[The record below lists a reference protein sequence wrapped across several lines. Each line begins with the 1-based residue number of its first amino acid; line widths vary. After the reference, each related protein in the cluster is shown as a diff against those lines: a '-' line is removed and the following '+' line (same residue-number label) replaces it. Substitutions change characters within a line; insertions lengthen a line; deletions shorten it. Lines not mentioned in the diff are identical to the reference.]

1 MAILWHPASGSIQ
14 LEAARKAA
22 STWGL
27 TVDTYEASRIA
38 ELEPAFRAAASKGA
52 DGMLMLSAPMIGGN
66 PTILAD
72 LARVHRL
79 PAIDQFPDFTEK
91 GGLLAY
97 GPDLQEIFRQA
108 GTMARK
114 DSLEFPSRTC
124 PSIARPASS

>member
-1 MAILWHPASGSIQ
+1 
-14 LEAARKAA
+14 
-22 STWGL
+22 
-27 TVDTYEASRIA
+27 
-38 ELEPAFRAAASKGA
+38 
-52 DGMLMLSAPMIGGN
+52 MLSAPMIGGN

-97 GPDLQEIFRQA
+97 GPDVLEMFRQA

-114 DSLEFPSRTC
+114 VLVGV
-124 PSIARPASS
+124 SIANLPIDRPARFRLSVNLKTANRLGLNLPPTLLARADEVIE